1 MPRDTLSCIVEELI
15 GGKHF
20 IQMIY
25 SRFVK
30 YLSVI
35 KNNKRLA
42 IRTLYNIS
50 ANNVKVLTGA
60 NIRKILLQKGMY
72 PDFGIGESTH
82 HLTHGHFP

>member
-1 MPRDTLSCIVEELI
+1 MPRDTLSWIVEELI

-42 IRTLYNIS
+42 IRTLYN
-50 ANNVKVLTGA
+50 NVKVLTGA
-60 NIRKILLQKGMY
+60 NIRKILLHKGMD